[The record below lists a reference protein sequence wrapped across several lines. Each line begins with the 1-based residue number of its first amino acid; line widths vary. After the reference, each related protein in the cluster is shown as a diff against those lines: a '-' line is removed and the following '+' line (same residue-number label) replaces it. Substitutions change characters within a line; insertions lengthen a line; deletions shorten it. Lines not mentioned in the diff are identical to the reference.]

1 MDLKLIYEQVSKI
14 LNKLNK
20 RQQIIILT
28 TIIVLI
34 SFLTY
39 LILFRVETKD
49 EYENYEVLFSN
60 LSPEDSAAILQRLQ
74 QEKISYKIPQDN
86 VILVPKDKVYEQRI
100 NMGSLGL
107 PKASNGV
114 GFDILLENNVGETP
128 FTQDMKYLIA
138 KQNELAKTIE
148 SLNPIDKAIVN
159 ISMPKESL
167 FVQGGYPPSASVKL
181 TVRDN
186 MFLTPEQVIGIKYL
200 VAAAVERLVPESVK
214 IINQDG
220 ELLGEDDEA
229 AQQSARARQAAFQ
242 RKFQQNAE
250 NAMEAKII
258 KFLQPSVGDGVQAQV
273 TMDYDF
279 SVRKSTQEAF
289 DQNPVVRGT
298 REYEKER
305 KGFRPPQIGGVPG
318 VVSNIGPVQGLKE
331 DEMMEWEKESEVV
344 INNEIGKTVSNIDE
358 HYGVLKRVSASVM
371 IDGIYKEVEG
381 EDGEP
386 RLEYSPW
393 PQEDMDKF
401 LEGVKK
407 TIGYNEARGD
417 QVEVINMPFR
427 STQLDYRP
435 KDALEEF
442 SSKVERYLS
451 PFMPLLKYVIV
462 AVILFVFYKK
472 IVAPFAERMLE
483 VQEEEDDEIE
493 SLMQLDDDEEDV
505 NKFSELRKRVEDQL
519 GLGSGL
525 DEDNIKYEVL
535 LEKMRNVIS
544 ERPQEIGALFQTLI
558 RDELDLTAGV
568 QHNTSA

>member
-1 MDLKLIYEQVSKI
+1 MDLKLIFEQVVKV

-20 RQQIIILT
+20 KQRIIILST
-28 TIIVLI
+28 LVVLI

-39 LILFRVETKD
+39 LILFRVETHN
-49 EYENYEVLFSN
+49 EYENYDVLFSN
-60 LSPEDSAAILQRLQ
+60 LSPEDSASILQKLQ
-74 QEKISYKIPQDN
+74 QDKIPYKIPQDN
-86 VILVPKDKVYEQRI
+86 IILIPKDKVYEQRI

-107 PKASNGV
+107 PKTSKNV

-167 FVQGGYPPSASVKL
+167 FVQGGHPPSASVKIS
-181 TVRDN
+181 VRDN
-186 MFLTPEQVIGIKYL
+186 MFLTPEQVVGIKYL
-200 VAAAVERLVPESVK
+200 VAAAVERLVPEAVK

-220 ELLGEDDEA
+220 ELLGEDNEA
-229 AQQSARARQAAFQ
+229 AQQGARARQAAFQ

-258 KFLQPSVGDGVQAQV
+258 KFVQPSVGDGVQAQV

-279 SVRKSTQEAF
+279 SVRKSTQEEF
-289 DQNPVVRGT
+289 DQSPVIRSI

-318 VVSNIGPVQGLKE
+318 VVSNIGPVQGLKD

-344 INNEIGKTVSNIDE
+344 QNNEIGKKVSNIDE

-371 IDGIYKEVEG
+371 IDGTYKEVVG

-386 RLEYSPW
+386 TLEYIPR

-407 TIGYNEARGD
+407 AIGYNEARGD
-417 QVEVINMPFR
+417 QVEVINMPFK
-427 STQLDYRP
+427 STQLGYRP
-435 KDALEEF
+435 KDSLEMF
-442 SSKVERYLS
+442 SDKVERYLS

-483 VQEEEDDEIE
+483 VQEEEDDDIE
-493 SLMQLDDDEEDV
+493 SLMQLDDDEEDI

-535 LEKMRNVIS
+535 LEKMRNVIA
-544 ERPQEIGALFQTLI
+544 ERPQEIGTLFQTLI
-558 RDELDLTAGV
+558 KDELDISSGLG
-568 QHNTSA
+568 NK

>member
-1 MDLKLIYEQVSKI
+1 MDLKLIFEQTTRVLKR
-14 LNKLNK
+14 LNK
-20 RQQIIILT
+20 RQR
-28 TIIVLI
+28 IIVLATLIILI

-39 LILFRVETKD
+39 LILFPVDTRD
-49 EYENYEVLFSN
+49 EYENYDVLFSN
-60 LSPEDSAAILQRLQ
+60 LSPEDSASILQKLQ
-74 QEKISYKIPQDN
+74 QDKIPYKIPQDN
-86 VILVPKDKVYEQRI
+86 IILVPKDKVYEQRI

-107 PKASNGV
+107 PKTSKNV
-114 GFDILLENNVGETP
+114 GFDILLESSIGETP
-128 FTQDMKYLIA
+128 FTQDMKYLVA

-148 SLNPIDKAIVN
+148 SLNPIEKAIVN

-167 FVQGGYPPSASVKL
+167 FVQGGHPPSASVKI
-181 TVRDN
+181 TIKDN
-186 MFLTPEQVIGIKYL
+186 MFLSTEQVIGIKHL
-200 VAAAVERLVPESVK
+200 VSAAVERLTPEAVK
-214 IINQDG
+214 IINQEG
-220 ELLGEDDEA
+220 ELLGADDEA
-229 AQQSARARQAAFQ
+229 AQQGVRARQAAFQ
-242 RKFQQNAE
+242 RRFQQNAE

-279 SVRKSTQEAF
+279 SVRKSTQEEF

-318 VVSNIGPVQGLKE
+318 VVSNIGPVQGLKD
-331 DEMMEWEKESEVV
+331 DEIMEWEKETEVV
-344 INNEIGKTVSNIDE
+344 VNNEIGKKISNIDE

-371 IDGIYKEVEG
+371 IDGTYTEVVG

-386 RLEYSPW
+386 RLEYSPRS
-393 PQEDMDKF
+393 QEDMDKF

-407 TIGYNEARGD
+407 AIGYNEARGD

-427 STQLDYRP
+427 SSQLGYRP
-435 KDALEEF
+435 QDSMEMITN
-442 SSKVERYLS
+442 KVERYLS
-451 PFMPLLKYVIV
+451 PFMPLLKYIVV
-462 AVILFVFYKK
+462 AVIIFIFYRK

-483 VQEEEDDEIE
+483 VQEEEDDDIE
-493 SLMQLDDDEEDV
+493 SLMQIDDDEEDDV

-535 LEKMRNVIS
+535 LEKMRNVIM

-558 RDELDLTAGV
+558 RDELDITEGIGR
-568 QHNTSA
+568 

>member
-1 MDLKLIYEQVSKI
+1 MDLKLIFEQVVKV

-20 RQQIIILT
+20 KQRIIILST
-28 TIIVLI
+28 LVVLI

-39 LILFRVETKD
+39 LILFRVETHN
-49 EYENYEVLFSN
+49 EYENYDVLFSN
-60 LSPEDSAAILQRLQ
+60 LSPEDSASILQKLQ
-74 QEKISYKIPQDN
+74 QDKIPYKIPQDN
-86 VILVPKDKVYEQRI
+86 IILIPKDKVYEQRI

-107 PKASNGV
+107 PKTSKNV

-167 FVQGGYPPSASVKL
+167 FVQGGHPPSASVKIS
-181 TVRDN
+181 VRDN
-186 MFLTPEQVIGIKYL
+186 MFLTPEQVVGIKYL
-200 VAAAVERLVPESVK
+200 VAAAVERLVPEAVK

-220 ELLGEDDEA
+220 ELLGEDNEA
-229 AQQSARARQAAFQ
+229 AQQGARARQAAFQ

-250 NAMEAKII
+250 NAMGAKII
-258 KFLQPSVGDGVQAQV
+258 NFLQPSVGDGVQAQV

-279 SVRKSTQEAF
+279 SVRKSTQEEF
-289 DQNPVVRGT
+289 DQSPVIRSI

-318 VVSNIGPVQGLKE
+318 VVSNIGPVQGLKD

-344 INNEIGKTVSNIDE
+344 QNNEIGKKVSNIDE

-371 IDGIYKEVEG
+371 IDGTYKEVVG

-386 RLEYSPW
+386 TLEYIPR

-407 TIGYNEARGD
+407 AIGYNEARGD
-417 QVEVINMPFR
+417 QVEVINMPFK
-427 STQLDYRP
+427 STQLGYRP
-435 KDALEEF
+435 KDSLEMF
-442 SSKVERYLS
+442 SDKVERYLS

-483 VQEEEDDEIE
+483 VQEEEDDDIE
-493 SLMQLDDDEEDV
+493 SLMQLDDDEEDI

-535 LEKMRNVIS
+535 LEKMRNVIA
-544 ERPQEIGALFQTLI
+544 ERPQEIGTLFQTLI
-558 RDELDLTAGV
+558 KDELDISSGLG
-568 QHNTSA
+568 NK

>member
-1 MDLKLIYEQVSKI
+1 MDLKLIFEQITKV

-20 RQQIIILT
+20 KQRIIILT
-28 TIIVLI
+28 TFVVIIA
-34 SFLTY
+34 FLTY
-39 LILFRVETKD
+39 LVLFRVETKN

-60 LSPEDSAAILQRLQ
+60 LNPEDSAAILQRLQ
-74 QEKISYKIPQDN
+74 QDKIPYKIPQDN
-86 VILVPKDKVYEQRI
+86 IILVPKDKVYEQRI
-100 NMGSLGL
+100 ALGSLGL
-107 PKASNGV
+107 PKTSKNV

-128 FTQDMKYLIA
+128 FTQDMKYLVA

-148 SLNPIDKAIVN
+148 SLNPIEKAIVN

-167 FVQGGYPPSASVKL
+167 FVKDGYPPSASVKI

-186 MFLTPEQVIGIKYL
+186 MFLSNEQAIGIKHL
-200 VAAAVERLVPESVK
+200 VAAAVERLTPENVK

-220 ELLGEDDEA
+220 ELVGGDDEA
-229 AQQSARARQAAFQ
+229 LQQGLRAKQAAFQ
-242 RKFQQNAE
+242 RKFQQSNE
-250 NAMEAKII
+250 NALEAKIV
-258 KFLQPSVGDGVQAQV
+258 KLLQPSVGDGVRAQV
-273 TMDYDF
+273 TLDYDF
-279 SVRKSTQEAF
+279 SVRKSIAETF
-289 DQNPVVRGT
+289 GQNPVVRGT

-318 VVSNIGPVQGLKE
+318 VVSNIGPVQGLKD

-344 INNEIGKTVSNIDE
+344 INNEIDKTVSNIDE

-371 IDGIYKEVEG
+371 IDGLYKEVV
-381 EDGEP
+381 DDNGEP
-386 RLEYSPW
+386 RLEYTPRS
-393 PQEDMDKF
+393 QEDMNKF

-407 TIGYNEARGD
+407 AIGYNEARGD

-435 KDALEEF
+435 KDSWELF
-442 SSKVERYLS
+442 SNKVERYLG

-462 AVILFVFYKK
+462 AVIIFIFYKK

-483 VQEEEDDEIE
+483 VQEEEDDDIE
-493 SLMQLDDDEEDV
+493 SLMQIDDGEDDL

-519 GLGSGL
+519 GIGSGF
-525 DEDNIKYEVL
+525 DEDSIKYEVL

-558 RDELDLTAGV
+558 KDELDITEGIN
-568 QHNTSA
+568 HK

>member
-1 MDLKLIYEQVSKI
+1 MDLQQFLNQVTKI

-20 RQQIIILT
+20 RQRIIILT
-28 TIIVLI
+28 TFVVLI

-60 LSPEDSAAILQRLQ
+60 LSPEDSASILQKLQ
-74 QEKISYKIPQDN
+74 QDKIPYKIPQDN
-86 VILVPKDKVYEQRI
+86 IILVPKDKVYEQRI
-100 NMGSLGL
+100 SMGSLGL
-107 PKASNGV
+107 PKTSKNV

-138 KQNELAKTIE
+138 KQNELARTIE

-167 FVQGGYPPSASVKL
+167 FVQGGHPPSASVKL
-181 TVRDN
+181 SVRDN
-186 MFLTPEQVIGIKYL
+186 MFLSPEQVIGIKYL
-200 VAAAVERLVPESVK
+200 VAAAVERLTPEAVK

-220 ELLGEDDEA
+220 ELLGEDNEV
-229 AQQSARARQAAFQ
+229 AQQGARARQAAFQ

-250 NAMEAKII
+250 HAMEAKII

-279 SVRKSTQEAF
+279 SVRKSTQEEF

-318 VVSNIGPVQGLKE
+318 VVSNIGPVQGLKD

-344 INNEIGKTVSNIDE
+344 INNEIGKKVSNIDE

-371 IDGIYKEVEG
+371 IDGIYKEVIG
-381 EDGEP
+381 EDGQP
-386 RLEYSPW
+386 HLEYSPRSE
-393 PQEDMDKF
+393 EDMNKF

-407 TIGYNEARGD
+407 AIGYNEARGD

-435 KDALEEF
+435 KDSWETF
-442 SSKVERYLS
+442 SDKVERYLS

-462 AVILFVFYKK
+462 AVIIFIFYKK

-483 VQEEEDDEIE
+483 TQEEEDSDIE
-493 SLMQLDDDEEDV
+493 SLMQIDDIEDDT

-519 GLGSGL
+519 GISSSL

-535 LEKMRNVIS
+535 LEKMRAVIA

-558 RDELDLTAGV
+558 RDELDITEGIG
-568 QHNTSA
+568 HK

>member
-1 MDLKLIYEQVSKI
+1 MDLRLIFEQIARV

-20 RQQIIILT
+20 KQRIIILT
-28 TIIVLI
+28 TFVVLI

-39 LILFRVETKD
+39 LVLFKVETKN

-60 LSPEDSAAILQRLQ
+60 LSAEDSALILQKLQ
-74 QEKISYKIPQDN
+74 QDKIPYKIPQDN
-86 VILVPKDKVYEQRI
+86 IIMVPKDNVYEQRI
-100 NMGSLGL
+100 TLGSLGL
-107 PKASNGV
+107 PKTSKNV
-114 GFDILLENNVGETP
+114 GFDILLESPVGETP

-138 KQNELAKTIE
+138 KQNELARTIE
-148 SLNPIDKAIVN
+148 SLRPIEKAIVN

-167 FVQGGYPPSASVKL
+167 FVQGGHPPSASVKL

-186 MFLTPEQVIGIKYL
+186 MFLSTEQVIGVKHL
-200 VAAAVERLVPESVK
+200 VAAAVERLTPENVK
-214 IINQDG
+214 IIKQEG
-220 ELLGEDDEA
+220 ELLGEEDEA
-229 AQQSARARQAAFQ
+229 ALQGVLAKKAAFQ
-242 RKFQQNAE
+242 RRYQQAAE

-279 SVRKSTQEAF
+279 SVRNSTQEEF
-289 DQNPVVRGT
+289 DQNPVIRGI

-318 VVSNIGPVQGLKE
+318 VVSNIGPVQGLKD

-344 INNEIGKTVSNIDE
+344 QNNEIGKKVSSISE

-371 IDGIYKEVEG
+371 IDGTYEEVVG
-381 EDGEP
+381 EDGET
-386 RLEYSPW
+386 RLEYSPRS
-393 PQEDMDKF
+393 QEDMDKF

-407 TIGYNEARGD
+407 AIGYNEARGD

-427 STQLDYRP
+427 NTQLDYRP
-435 KDALEEF
+435 KDAWEAF
-442 SSKVERYLS
+442 SDKVERYLS

-462 AVILFVFYKK
+462 AVILLVFYKK

-483 VQEEEDDEIE
+483 VQEEEDDDIE
-493 SLMQLDDDEEDV
+493 SLMQIDDDDDDL

-519 GLGSGL
+519 GLSSGL

-544 ERPQEIGALFQTLI
+544 ERPQEIASLFQTLI
-558 RDELDLTAGV
+558 KDELDITEGIG
-568 QHNTSA
+568 HK